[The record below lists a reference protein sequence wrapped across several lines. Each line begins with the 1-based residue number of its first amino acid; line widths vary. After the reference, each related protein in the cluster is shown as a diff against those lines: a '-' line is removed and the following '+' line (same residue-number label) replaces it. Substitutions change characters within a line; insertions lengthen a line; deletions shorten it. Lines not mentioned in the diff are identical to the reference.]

1 MSISQISRIF
11 FNQRISYPTHS
22 WNIFAAKPD
31 FLKHSI
37 YQSIRLFQLDYGI
50 FWTATI
56 YFVSDSATDFV
67 VVRCRFCVWNNFSF
81 IICIVWIYLGFGRYF
96 VIVKIPLNQHIGKR
110 YNFNASSFPNIDPEG
125 SEFLLNF
132 GSPKIEWY
140 QWLVFVLVLLLLT
153 VYRNKVLTFFFL
165 FLSHLDSNV
174 KL

>member
-22 WNIFAAKPD
+22 RNIFAAEPD
-31 FLKHSI
+31 FLEHSI

-67 VVRCRFCVWNNFSF
+67 VRRTLCVWNNFSF
-81 IICIVWIYLGFGRYF
+81 TICIVWIYLGFGRYF

-110 YNFNASSFPNIDPEG
+110 YNSNASNFSNIDPEG
-125 SEFLLNF
+125 SKFLLNF

-140 QWLVFVLVLLLLT
+140 LWLVFVLVLLLLT
-153 VYRNKVLTFFFL
+153 VNRNRVLTSLSLFFPLGF
-165 FLSHLDSNV
+165 
-174 KL
+174 KC